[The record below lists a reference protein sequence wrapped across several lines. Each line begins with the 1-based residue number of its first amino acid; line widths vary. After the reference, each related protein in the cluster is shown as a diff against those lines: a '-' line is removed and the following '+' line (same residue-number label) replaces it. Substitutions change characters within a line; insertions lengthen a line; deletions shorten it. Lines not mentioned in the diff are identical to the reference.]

1 MKEMIPLSLRQRK
14 AFVWW
19 ARREYEDY
27 AAIICDG
34 AIRSGKTLAMGMG
47 FFFWAMAC
55 FSDRQ
60 FALCGRSVG
69 ALRRNLLETVL
80 PQLRRLG
87 FACEEKRSEKLL
99 IVRRRGR
106 ENRFYLF
113 GGANEA
119 SAALIQGMTLAGVLF
134 DEAALMPRSFVEQA
148 SARCSVEGSRL
159 WFSCNPEGPNHWFYR
174 EWACRAEEKRAL
186 YLHFTMEDN
195 PSLSARVRARYES
208 MYSGIFYR
216 RFVLGEWTA
225 AEGRI
230 YDFYAPGEYAQE
242 APAEPWERL
251 RVSVDYGTVNPT
263 SMGLWALKDGVWY
276 RVDEYYYDSRTEGR
290 QKTDE
295 EYVDALEE
303 LTRGRRIERVIVDPS
318 AASFIETLRR
328 RGFRVMRANN
338 AVADGLRVTADL
350 LKKRRLVICRSCKDC
365 LREMES
371 YEWVNDGSG
380 HDVPRKEND
389 HAMDE
394 MRYFAMSVAAVQV
407 RERGGHPF
415 AALRGY
421 MPLGGADAALYRSVR
436 EAVPI
441 VDAAIGKLV
450 RLSGGFRVL
459 CEDERA
465 QEELGEF
472 LRTVNVGHAQVG
484 FNAFLDKYLDSLL
497 TNGRAVGEI
506 VPDAEGREI
515 AAVLCHRVEQLALR
529 EGETALDVR
538 FCGYDAA
545 GRLRELPR
553 QELVLFTPLLPESEN
568 PYGVSLL
575 RSMPFMAELLSR
587 IYYAVGQNWER
598 CGNVRFAVVYKPQG
612 EEPDGALARERAE
625 LLAQEWSGA
634 MQETRGGS
642 VRDFV
647 SVGDVSIRA
656 IGADNVMPD
665 CEVPVRQILEQLV
678 AKTGLPPFLLG
689 LSWSSTERMSS
700 QQADMLTSEI
710 TALRRTL
717 TPMVERVCRLWLRL
731 HGYGCRFAV
740 EWDDIN
746 LQDLVEEAKAE
757 LYREQ
762 ARRLRLENDEREEQT

>member
-1 MKEMIPLSLRQRK
+1 MK
-14 AFVWW
+14 
-19 ARREYEDY
+19 
-27 AAIICDG
+27 
-34 AIRSGKTLAMGMG
+34 
-47 FFFWAMAC
+47 
-55 FSDRQ
+55 
-60 FALCGRSVG
+60 
-69 ALRRNLLETVL
+69 
-80 PQLRRLG
+80 
-87 FACEEKRSEKLL
+87 
-99 IVRRRGR
+99 
-106 ENRFYLF
+106 
-113 GGANEA
+113 
-119 SAALIQGMTLAGVLF
+119 
-134 DEAALMPRSFVEQA
+134 
-148 SARCSVEGSRL
+148 
-159 WFSCNPEGPNHWFYR
+159 
-174 EWACRAEEKRAL
+174 
-186 YLHFTMEDN
+186 
-195 PSLSARVRARYES
+195 
-208 MYSGIFYR
+208 R
-216 RFVLGEWTA
+216 RFQKERSTGGE
-225 AEGRI
+225 
-230 YDFYAPGEYAQE
+230 
-242 APAEPWERL
+242 
-251 RVSVDYGTVNPT
+251 
-263 SMGLWALKDGVWY
+263 
-276 RVDEYYYDSRTEGR
+276 
-290 QKTDE
+290 
-295 EYVDALEE
+295 
-303 LTRGRRIERVIVDPS
+303 
-318 AASFIETLRR
+318 
-328 RGFRVMRANN
+328 
-338 AVADGLRVTADL
+338 
-350 LKKRRLVICRSCKDC
+350 
-365 LREMES
+365 
-371 YEWVNDGSG
+371 
-380 HDVPRKEND
+380 
-389 HAMDE
+389 
-394 MRYFAMSVAAVQV
+394 AAVQL
-407 RERGGHPF
+407 RSGGRSAFGMFER
-415 AALRGY
+415 Y
-421 MPLGGADAALYRSVR
+421 VPLLDGETALYRAVR
-436 EAVPI
+436 EAVPV
-441 VDAAIGKLV
+441 VDAAIGKLIRLAGGVKV
-450 RLSGGFRVL
+450 RCGDA
-459 CEDERA
+459 EAERA
-465 QEELGEF
+465 LAHF
-472 LRTVNVGHAQVG
+472 LREVPAGRGQRG
-484 FNAFLDKYLDSLL
+484 IQAFLDGYLDSLL
-497 TNGRAVGEI
+497 TCGRAVGEI